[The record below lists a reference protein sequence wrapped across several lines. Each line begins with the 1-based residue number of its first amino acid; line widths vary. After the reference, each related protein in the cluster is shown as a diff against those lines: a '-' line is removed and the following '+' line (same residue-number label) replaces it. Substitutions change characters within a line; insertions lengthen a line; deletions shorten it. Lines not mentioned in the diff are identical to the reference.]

1 MLQLNEN
8 YSNSTP
14 IAVLGT
20 VQSSEMD
27 YKKISSKMFAHFKSM
42 FTFVVRQSY
51 LHNSYVDFLYP
62 YGTYFKI
69 YRRSY
74 TRVFICRIAV
84 KRLSQTRVCFSFF
97 IYQQINS
104 FHATTE

>member
-1 MLQLNEN
+1 MKNTIKNL
-8 YSNSTP
+8 
-14 IAVLGT
+14 
-20 VQSSEMD
+20 D
-27 YKKISSKMFAHFKSM
+27 ISMNVRTFA
-42 FTFVVRQSY
+42 VRQSY

-84 KRLSQTRVCFSFF
+84 KRLSQTRVCFSFLF
-97 IYQQINS
+97 INK
-104 FHATTE
+104 

>member
-1 MLQLNEN
+1 MKANVILSKE
-8 YSNSTP
+8 
-14 IAVLGT
+14 
-20 VQSSEMD
+20 SS
-27 YKKISSKMFAHFKSM
+27 KKIRNVLAILENVC
-42 FTFVVRQSY
+42 TFVVRQSY

-84 KRLSQTRVCFSFF
+84 KRLSQTRVCFSFLF
-97 IYQQINS
+97 INK
-104 FHATTE
+104 

>member
-1 MLQLNEN
+1 MKVNVILSKE
-8 YSNSTP
+8 
-14 IAVLGT
+14 
-20 VQSSEMD
+20 SS
-27 YKKISSKMFAHFKSM
+27 KKIRNVLATLENVC
-42 FTFVVRQSY
+42 TFVVRQSY

-84 KRLSQTRVCFSFF
+84 KRLSQTRVCFSFLF
-97 IYQQINS
+97 INK
-104 FHATTE
+104 